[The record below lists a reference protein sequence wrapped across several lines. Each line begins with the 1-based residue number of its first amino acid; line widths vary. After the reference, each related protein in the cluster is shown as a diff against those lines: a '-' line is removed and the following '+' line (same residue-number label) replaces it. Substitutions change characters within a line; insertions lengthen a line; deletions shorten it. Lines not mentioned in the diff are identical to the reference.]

1 MVALDGGELYR
12 LLIDALLLRLFV
24 PVSAG
29 AQQRA
34 AQAAMTMSL
43 VFIIMYFWF
52 VLIGGRTA
60 RFGYTRFLFRVKF
73 RAFPPPRQ
81 FVDEVA
87 QDVHVVDECLVAR
100 RIRVFAGL
108 LAVVREPFGGHPIK
122 SCRPSAGNSR
132 RG

>member
-1 MVALDGGELYR
+1 
-12 LLIDALLLRLFV
+12 
-24 PVSAG
+24 
-29 AQQRA
+29 
-34 AQAAMTMSL
+34 MSL

-122 SCRPSAGNSR
+122 VVGRLQEIPDVVEIGVAELPDVSGLGIEFAEGFLLEFVAKPGR
-132 RG
+132 